1 MKKGVKNGK
10 KEVYNEQVGN
20 VAQRKD
26 VNVSRGVPY

>member
-10 KEVYNEQVGN
+10 KVYNEQVGN